1 MQAETAPASEPAEL
15 SETVEEVPPGHE
27 FANTHLLTGV
37 IIGHL
42 PLAQVDGR
50 LLPLGAVLDGHT
62 LIAIERDFVV
72 FERATDRERVALE
85 LKPRSAGAGERPL
98 LMGTIGGAREQVH
111 VI

>member
-1 MQAETAPASEPAEL
+1 APASEPAEL

-50 LLPLGAVLDGHT
+50 LLPLGAVLEGHT

-72 FERATDRERVALE
+72 FENATDSERITLE
-85 LKPRSAGAGERPL
+85 LKPRSTGAGESR
-98 LMGTIGGAREQVH
+98 
-111 VI
+111 